1 MAVSNE
7 IEAVKVSLRINT
19 VLFDDEISALIDSAK
34 SDMAGAG
41 VDVNDKTQLHLLC
54 RQSNSIA
61 ALISR
66 LPPTANGHGI
76 TKNCVMQWRRE
87 EHKHNECGYSC

>member
-19 VLFDDEISALIDSAK
+19 VLFDDEISALILPKVTWQVQELMSTT
-34 SDMAGAG
+34 
-41 VDVNDKTQLHLLC
+41 KTQLRLLC

-61 ALISR
+61 VLIFR
-66 LPPTANGHGI
+66 
-76 TKNCVMQWRRE
+76 
-87 EHKHNECGYSC
+87 

>member
-41 VDVNDKTQLHLLC
+41 VDVTDKNLT
-54 RQSNSIA
+54 
-61 ALISR
+61 AL
-66 LPPTANGHGI
+66 
-76 TKNCVMQWRRE
+76 VMQAIKFYCRAYFR
-87 EHKHNECGYSC
+87 

>member
-41 VDVNDKTQLHLLC
+41 VDVTDKT
-54 RQSNSIA
+54 
-61 ALISR
+61 
-66 LPPTANGHGI
+66 
-76 TKNCVMQWRRE
+76 
-87 EHKHNECGYSC
+87 